1 MKYYSTQRPLMPG
14 CCPRA
19 GVQEVVN
26 FDDKKFCE
34 EIGCEAWGFVEYNR
48 ELTQNEVDDY
58 ELTPAGIHTYW
69 CVTTAFNDNGT
80 VVSCITDVIHTAVKP
95 EDTVR
100 SEKYLKQKNKSPKNK
115 KNKSKKTKSK
125 TKNQKNTAT
134 GYSPVTVVEYAKI
147 FKKNK

>member
-14 CCPRA
+14 SCPRA

-48 ELTQNEVDDY
+48 ELTQDEVDDY
-58 ELTPAGIHTYW
+58 ELTPAGMHTYW

-80 VVSCITDVIHTAVKP
+80 VVSCITDVIHAAVKP

-100 SEKYLKQKNKSPKNK
+100 TTARKDIYIDWFASEDEAREHIKEAKN
-115 KNKSKKTKSK
+115 
-125 TKNQKNTAT
+125 A
-134 GYSPVTVVEYAKI
+134 
-147 FKKNK
+147 

>member
-1 MKYYSTQRPLMPG
+1 MKPSKGGVIMKYYSTQRPLMPG

-48 ELTQNEVDDY
+48 ELTQDEVDDY

-100 SEKYLKQKNKSPKNK
+100 TTARKDIYMDWFASEAEAREHIKEAKN
-115 KNKSKKTKSK
+115 
-125 TKNQKNTAT
+125 A
-134 GYSPVTVVEYAKI
+134 
-147 FKKNK
+147 